1 MEKIKFITDTACD
14 IPLSTAL
21 AQGVEEAPLTV
32 TILGKTY
39 RESYDISPQ
48 EFYDLCGQTNELPVS
63 AGVNSTEYY
72 ARLEKAWEEGYT
84 AVCIVCINARGSVCY
99 TAACHARDDF
109 FEEHP
114 EARDSLRIELV
125 DSRTYSIAY
134 GIPVMKAAR
143 MAKDGKS
150 LDEILSFFDD
160 WFDRVEIYFCPLTFE
175 YVKRSGRVSRTIA
188 FVGDALGIRPV
199 IHIIE
204 GKTAADAKVRGNS
217 KITEAMEKIAASR
230 MLPAGDYGILVGTP
244 RELAEDL
251 ERRLT
256 RYTGHPPAVVESAGP
271 CITINGGPQL
281 VAFCCLNRVPRGEYG
296 ITGQLYRAAG
306 TVAGAAAKTAAAAA
320 ETVAGTAAKTA
331 AAAAKAGEELL
342 KNVADKLGRQQTG
355 PEEK

>member
-1 MEKIKFITDTACD
+1 MAEALEKIKFITDTACD
-14 IPLSTAL
+14 IPLSTAM
-21 AQGVEEAPLTV
+21 AQGVEEAPLSV

-48 EFYDLCGQTNELPVS
+48 EFYELCGKSKELPVS

-72 ARLEKAWEEGYT
+72 TRLERAWEEEYT

-114 EARDSLRIELV
+114 EAVGKLRVEIV

-143 MAKDGKS
+143 MAKNGKS

-188 FVGDALGIRPV
+188 FVGDALGIRPI

-217 KITEAMEKIAASR
+217 KITEAMEKLAVSR

-256 RYTGHPPAVVESAGP
+256 AYTGHSPAVVESAGP

-281 VAFCCLNRVPRGEYG
+281 VAFCCLSRTPRGEFG
-296 ITGQLYRAAG
+296 ITGKLYHAAES
-306 TVAGAAAKTAAAAA
+306 VAEAAVKTAAAAA
-320 ETVAGTAAKTA
+320 GTVAETAAKTA

-342 KNVADKLGRQQTG
+342 KNVADKLN
-355 PEEK
+355 K

>member
-14 IPLSTAL
+14 IPLSTAM
-21 AQGVEEAPLTV
+21 AQGVEEAPLSV

-48 EFYDLCGQTNELPVS
+48 EFYELCGKSKELPVS

-72 ARLEKAWEEGYT
+72 TRLERAWEEEYT

-114 EARDSLRIELV
+114 EAVGKLRVEIV

-143 MAKDGKS
+143 MAKNGKS

-175 YVKRSGRVSRTIA
+175 
-188 FVGDALGIRPV
+188 
-199 IHIIE
+199 
-204 GKTAADAKVRGNS
+204 
-217 KITEAMEKIAASR
+217 
-230 MLPAGDYGILVGTP
+230 
-244 RELAEDL
+244 
-251 ERRLT
+251 
-256 RYTGHPPAVVESAGP
+256 
-271 CITINGGPQL
+271 
-281 VAFCCLNRVPRGEYG
+281 
-296 ITGQLYRAAG
+296 
-306 TVAGAAAKTAAAAA
+306 
-320 ETVAGTAAKTA
+320 
-331 AAAAKAGEELL
+331 
-342 KNVADKLGRQQTG
+342 
-355 PEEK
+355 